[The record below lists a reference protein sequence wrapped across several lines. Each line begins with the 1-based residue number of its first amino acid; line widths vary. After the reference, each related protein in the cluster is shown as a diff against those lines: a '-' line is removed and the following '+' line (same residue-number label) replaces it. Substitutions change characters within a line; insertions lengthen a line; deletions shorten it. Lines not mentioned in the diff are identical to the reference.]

1 MRSRTV
7 RALVVAMGAVFVV
20 LFVAP
25 AAFAHPLGN
34 FTVNRGSAIRLT
46 VGAAEVDYTIDMAE
60 IPTYQELP
68 AIDADGDGVASA
80 QELDAWAQREAR
92 VILPGLELRVDGR
105 PVDLSSTSA
114 TAALLP
120 GQAGLQTL
128 RFEGTFTGR
137 VTTGSGSIAYQDG
150 NADDGRIGW
159 REVTAS
165 GDGVALEGSNVP
177 ATSPSDD
184 LRAYPQD
191 MLSSPLD
198 VTSMNATFS
207 SSATAG
213 ASAGNGPGASVDAVA
228 RPATE
233 AGRLRRRPRPPRAP
247 ARAARAR
254 PRVRVRRLACP
265 APRPRQDTDGW
276 RDGGFRRATASGA
289 RGRDGGRIDAFGGGD
304 RARPGGRGAP
314 ADLPSRGALS
324 VAGQR
329 CPASQRWRSAGTSC
343 GPDRATGVTVAAMP
357 TDMTT
362 PMRTTIVSSSCNP
375 TVDCRGEGS

>member
-1 MRSRTV
+1 
-7 RALVVAMGAVFVV
+7 
-20 LFVAP
+20 
-25 AAFAHPLGN
+25 
-34 FTVNRGSAIRLT
+34 VNRGSAIRLT

-68 AIDADGDGVASA
+68 AIDANGDGVASV

-105 PVDLSSTSA
+105 AVGLSSTSA
-114 TAALLP
+114 TAMLLP

-128 RFEGTFTGR
+128 RFEGAFSGR

-165 GDGVALEGSNVP
+165 GDGVALAGSSVP

-198 VTSMNATFS
+198 VTSMSATFS

-213 ASAGNGPGASVDAVA
+213 ATAGIGPGASVDAVA

-233 AGRLRRRPRPPRAP
+233 AAGFAGVLARRGLPL
-247 ARAARAR
+247 
-254 PRVRVRRLACP
+254 VLLGLVLAFGFG
-265 APRPRQDTDGW
+265 AW
-276 RDGGFRRATASGA
+276 RDGRFRRATSPGA

-304 RARPGGRGAP
+304 RARPRRGWPP
-314 ADLPSRGALS
+314 ADLPPGGALP
-324 VAGQR
+324 VAGHPLGR
-329 CPASQRWRSAGTSC
+329 RGGGARRVPPVDPIERLASPPPCP
-343 GPDRATGVTVAAMP
+343 
-357 TDMTT
+357 
-362 PMRTTIVSSSCNP
+362 RT
-375 TVDCRGEGS
+375 